1 MLVCHVHV
9 LIFSPDGDELDFDS
23 KCIERENLCAPDCFE
38 PDTCPNGAHNES
50 CLVLWPSRIK
60 GLPPLSNLAKAPEG
74 AGETNVFGH
83 FSNYANAGDGLEGF
97 LSVVVYGKK
106 WVYCAREF
114 CLLYIH
120 VQVGAS
126 GRLSYLC

>member
-1 MLVCHVHV
+1 MVCHVHV

-97 LSVVVYGKK
+97 LSVIVYGKK
-106 WVYCAREF
+106 WVYCAREYCIDSF
-114 CLLYIH
+114 HPL
-120 VQVGAS
+120 
-126 GRLSYLC
+126 